1 MTTLSNGSQ
10 GAKAGPSAPPQPI
23 DAPGAAAAP
32 AETASGKR
40 VGVLLLHGLCGSP
53 AEMRFVAN
61 GLLRAGY
68 DVECPELAG
77 HGGTAE
83 RLAAT
88 RWQDWY
94 QSAEAAFDA
103 LEARCDEVVVGGLS
117 TGAVLALMLAAD
129 RGARVAATLLFAPT
143 LWLNGWSIPWYAR
156 LFALVRHTW
165 IARFVWFPAAQ
176 NNGIKDDRVR
186 AFVRSALECA
196 ARNGRAPSHTPGV
209 AVLERRRLA
218 TATLRRLADV
228 AQPALIVHP
237 RDDDYAGL
245 SNAWHLQRNLSGTV
259 DMCVLDDSYHYVTV
273 DRQRHV
279 VLARA
284 IDFLSRVAPSGQRM
298 ASSVRLAA

>member
-1 MTTLSNGSQ
+1 MTLNKRDH
-10 GAKAGPSAPPQPI
+10 GAEPHAIAAEESA
-23 DAPGAAAAP
+23 ANRPG
-32 AETASGKR
+32 GKR

-61 GLLRAGY
+61 GLQRAGY

-83 RLAAT
+83 RLAAS

-94 QSAEAAFDA
+94 QSAEDAFDA

-117 TGAVLALMLAAD
+117 TGAVLALMLAAN

-156 LFALVRHTW
+156 LFTLVRHKW
-165 IARFVWFPAAQ
+165 LARFVWFPAAQ

-186 AFVRSALECA
+186 AFVRSALDCA
-196 ARNGRAPSHTPGV
+196 ARNGRAPTHTPGE
-209 AVLERRRLA
+209 AVLERRWLA
-218 TATLRRLADV
+218 EATLRCLGRV
-228 AQPALIVHP
+228 RQPALIVHP
-237 RDDDYAGL
+237 REDDYAGL
-245 SNAWHLQRNLSGTV
+245 SNAWHLQRHLAGAV
-259 DMCVLDDSYHYVTV
+259 DMCVLEDSFHYVTV

-284 IDFLSRVAPSGQRM
+284 LEFLGRVAPAGRQ
-298 ASSVRLAA
+298 AAPVRLVA